1 MKFLFPK
8 STYYIYESFTV
19 LFGSLYSF
27 YQFNTNKNFKVIEQ
41 KKVQSSPEK
50 NMYNIQEPE

>member
-41 KKVQSSPEK
+41 KRFNQKKHVQYSGT
-50 NMYNIQEPE
+50 